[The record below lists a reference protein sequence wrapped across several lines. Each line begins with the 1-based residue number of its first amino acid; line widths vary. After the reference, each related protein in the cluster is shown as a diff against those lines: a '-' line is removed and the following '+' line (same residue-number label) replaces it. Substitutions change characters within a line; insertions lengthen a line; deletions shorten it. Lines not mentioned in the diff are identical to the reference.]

1 MKFIFLVL
9 FVFSGL
15 ICFGQKWE
23 ELYDETVR
31 LYTDKQY
38 EEALISSEKTIQK
51 LSSKIGKN
59 NEDYCYIL
67 TYKATILYSLGRIE
81 EALPFAQEAKDL
93 AEKLFDKSSVNY
105 GTITASLA
113 YYYFELKAYEEAV
126 PLFIE
131 AIDNALMNFGQEDAE
146 YLFRKGRLA
155 LCYKYLDQPDLAF
168 PLFTQNLATAEK
180 IYVKN
185 TNAYI
190 GHLYNMATFY
200 AYFDQTEKA
209 ITVYKELIILS
220 ESSNGVS
227 AIDMSAIYFDLGLI
241 YNHLGMYQEALPLY
255 EKGIAFIKPLYPAN
269 HWYYNEKE
277 HDLALAY
284 QNADFKAEALPVY
297 LELLDNTKLIYGEK
311 DPVYA
316 GYMFDLATL
325 YVDLEQ
331 YENAAPLLSKS
342 LDILRDTLGKA
353 EETYQDYLNYAEL
366 TYSKAGK
373 NTELLNLYSGL
384 AEYEKGLNYLIQLMV
399 VFHKNGGDPMKLLDA
414 YLPTLTLWL
423 MVNDYQF
430 SEFPLYKDR
439 FYTLMMEATKGDSLP
454 ENHDD
459 FFYELMIISGQY
471 TAVGD
476 YNNAL
481 LLYNQ
486 IEQFAYNNNKLTRD
500 LALKINIQK
509 SSIYSV
515 LGQPERA
522 LPFLKESLKNKG
534 KKGWT
539 EELDYSRALM
549 ALSSNARARDEA
561 EEGFSYDLEAYR
573 LIQPHF
579 EREDTST
586 STIQFIYTE
595 YPDVMGNLAGYYDY
609 IEKYD
614 SAIYYMQK
622 AISYTEKNFESSE
635 QLFLLYNNLGSIY
648 FGQERYEDALIYYNK
663 ALTGFEDLYGT
674 NSEYSTTIKSN
685 LCNVYNLTGKIE
697 EAFEIAKD
705 LTENINSVIKRNFSF
720 LSEQQKIAYIS
731 NYSATFSYFKF
742 LALTHKD
749 TYKDASSLAYNIE
762 LATKGMVLNSGIEMR
777 TIVNQLNDSIIT
789 SLYNEW
795 IQESLLL
802 TKEKSLAI
810 NERKSDINELESKV
824 EALENNLYR
833 ITTDKNQLADTL
845 TSDWLT
851 IQEKL
856 KPNEVAIEFATSTVE
871 KKDDQPSDL
880 QYMAIIMKK
889 NSPKPIL
896 VPLCLQ
902 SVIDSILSKGDV
914 PDANYISKL
923 YRGDSLSKT
932 KMSFKKYVKLYD
944 LIWKPLEDYIP
955 IGATVYYAPSG
966 DLHQLAFAAIPK
978 GDSVLSDYYNLI
990 QLNTTARI
998 MDINTSKTSFP
1009 PTSIALFGGI
1019 KYTLLPEELNKYS
1032 VSNESILNNL
1042 AFESLNTSTRGDDW
1056 KILPGTLR
1064 EVERINQIAK
1074 EKQIQTVIYTD
1085 LKATEESFKLLSAH
1099 EPEVIHVSTH
1109 GFFFPDPDDT
1119 HENELGVHN
1128 EFKTSADPMNRSGLL
1143 FAGAN
1148 NTWTGKDPL
1157 ENREDGI
1164 LTAKEASFLTLKKT
1178 KLVVLSACET
1188 GLGTIK
1194 GSEGVFGLQR
1204 AFKAAGINYIM
1215 MSLWKVPDNETAEFM
1230 TIFYTAWFSG
1240 KSIRAAFIDAQ
1251 NKMKEKYYSQ
1261 PYKWAAFVLIE

>member
-31 LYTDKQY
+31 LYTEKQY
-38 EEALISSEKTIQK
+38 EEALSSSDKTIEK
-51 LSSKIGKN
+51 LTSKIGKN

-67 TYKATILYSLGRIE
+67 TYKATILYSLRRLE
-81 EALPFAQEAKDL
+81 ETLPYGQEAKDL
-93 AEKLFDKSSVNY
+93 AEKLFGKSSVNY

-113 YYYFELKAYEEAV
+113 YYYFELRAYEQAV

-131 AIDNALMNFGQEDAE
+131 AIDNALLNVGQEDAE

-155 LCYKYLDQPDLAF
+155 LCYKNLDQPDLAF

-180 IYVKN
+180 VYEKN
-185 TNAYI
+185 TNVYI

-200 AYFDQTEKA
+200 TYLDLTEKA
-209 ITVYKELIILS
+209 IAAYKELITLA

-227 AIDMSAIYFDLGLI
+227 AIDMAAIYFDLGLI
-241 YNHLGMYQEALPLY
+241 YNRLRMYQEALPLY
-255 EKGIAFIKPLYPAN
+255 EKGIAFIKPLYPLN
-269 HWYYNEKE
+269 HWYFNEKE

-297 LELLDNTKLIYGEK
+297 LEVLDNAKQIYGEK
-311 DPVYA
+311 DPLYA
-316 GYMFDLATL
+316 GYLFDLATL
-325 YVDLEQ
+325 YVDLDQ
-331 YENAAPLLSKS
+331 YENAVPLLSSS
-342 LDILRDTLGKA
+342 LGILADTLGKDDQ
-353 EETYQDYLNYAEL
+353 TYQDYLNYAEL

-373 NTELLNLYSGL
+373 NTELLNLYSSL
-384 AEYEKGLNYLIQLMV
+384 AEYDKGLNYLIQLMV
-399 VFHKNGGDPMKLLDA
+399 VFHKNGSDPMLILET

-423 MVNDYQF
+423 AVNDYQF
-430 SEFPLYKDR
+430 SEFPIYKDR
-439 FYTLMMEATKGDSLP
+439 FYTLMMEATKGDSIP
-454 ENHDD
+454 ENSDD
-459 FFYELMIISGQY
+459 FLNKLMIISGQY
-471 TAVGD
+471 VAVGD

-481 LLYNQ
+481 LLFDQ
-486 IEQFAYNNNKLTRD
+486 IEQFGLKNNKLTSD
-500 LALKINIQK
+500 LTLSLNLEK
-509 SSIYSV
+509 SSIYNL

-522 LPFLKESLKNKG
+522 LPYLQESLKRQG
-534 KKGWT
+534 KNGWT
-539 EELDYSRALM
+539 EELAYSGALM
-549 ALSSNARARDEA
+549 ALSSNARARDEV
-561 EEGFSYDLEAYR
+561 EEGFNFDMEAYR

-579 EREDTST
+579 EREDTSS
-586 STIQFIYTE
+586 STIRFVYTE
-595 YPDVMGNLAGYYDY
+595 YPEVLGNLASYYDY
-609 IEKYD
+609 IDKHD
-614 SAIYYMQK
+614 SAIYYSEK
-622 AISYTEKNFESSE
+622 AIDYAEEHFKGSE
-635 QLFLLYNNLGSIY
+635 QLLLLYNNLASVYQSI
-648 FGQERYEDALIYYNK
+648 ERYDEALQFYNK
-663 ALTGFEDLYGT
+663 ALTGYEKNYGKK
-674 NSEYSTTIKSN
+674 SEYSIVIKGNICS
-685 LCNVYNLTGKIE
+685 VYNLTGKIE

-749 TYKDASSLAYNIE
+749 TYKDASSLAYTIE

-777 TIVNQLNDSIIT
+777 TIVNQLNDSAVT
-789 SLYNEW
+789 TLYNEW

-810 NERKSDINELESKV
+810 NDRKSDIDELERKV

-833 ITTDKNQLADTL
+833 ITTDENQLADTL
-845 TSDWLT
+845 AFDWHT

-856 KPNEVAIEFATSTVE
+856 KTNEVAIEFATSTVE
-871 KKDDQPSDL
+871 KKDNQPSDL
-880 QYMAIIMKK
+880 KYMAIILKK
-889 NSPKPIL
+889 DSPKPIL
-896 VPLCLQ
+896 VSLCLQ
-902 SVIDSILSKGDV
+902 SVIDSILSKGDI

-923 YRGDSLSKT
+923 YRGDSLSQT

-955 IGATVYYAPSG
+955 IGSTVYYAPSG

-998 MDINTSKTSFP
+998 VDINTSKTSSP

-1019 KYTLLPEELNKYS
+1019 KYTLLPEELTKYP
-1032 VSNESILNNL
+1032 VSNEPINSNL
-1042 AFESLNTSTRGDDW
+1042 AFDPLSTSTRGDNW
-1056 KILPGTLR
+1056 NMLPGTLR
-1064 EVERINQIAK
+1064 EVEKINQIAK
-1074 EKQIQTVIYTD
+1074 EKHIQTVIYTD
-1085 LKATEESFKLLSAH
+1085 FKATEESFKLLSSH

-1119 HENELGVHN
+1119 PEKQFGVQN

-1148 NTWTGKDPL
+1148 NTWIGKDPL
-1157 ENREDGI
+1157 EGREDGI
-1164 LTAKEASFLTLKKT
+1164 LTAKEASFLTLKNT

-1204 AFKAAGINYIM
+1204 AFKSAGINYIM

-1230 TIFYTAWFSG
+1230 TIFYAAWFSG
-1240 KSIRAAFIDAQ
+1240 KSIRLAFIDAQ